1 MIPVAPQLEAAD
13 AFGIQRPDGPASKL
27 RDLFALLG
35 DLLIDG
41 GDVRLALDRPWG
53 ANAYG
58 CEPVPAPD
66 VLDFASSTAS
76 PISERAYARAELA
89 REKLIHASI
98 EHGLDVALDLRTE
111 AMREELKAHLQLPS
125 DADIVFSPSGTDSQL
140 HALAI
145 ARALLGDAVTT
156 IVTASDQTGS
166 GTPATAR
173 GHHFSSKTASGALV
187 QKDAPIMGLA
197 SDEVALPLLDSAA
210 LAPREDHDE
219 AVLGAVAAAVAR
231 GQSVMLEIMDSS
243 KFGWRSPGRACLDEI
258 ARRWPDRV
266 QVVVD
271 ACQMRLSRTRL
282 RRYLACGYLVLIT
295 GSKYFGGPAF
305 SGALLVPGGLSR
317 ALDHGAPLAAGLFD
331 YVGRSDWPM
340 HWTALRARSARRPNF
355 GQWLRWEA
363 ALEEIEAY
371 YRVPAVFRSLAVREL
386 GGAIEKLLRLSP
398 AILPVRAGVADADV
412 DDDEFGCPTIFAFAL
427 QRDGRML
434 GADECQRLY
443 RALRRDVSGASGG
456 SAGDRH
462 IAVQRCLIGQPVRVA
477 VPDTPPAAVLR
488 LCIGAR
494 QVIGTWSPDATIAR
508 RNLDDEI
515 GRLAAVVAKI
525 ELLVSKASSVDVRK
539 ACDEV

>member
-1 MIPVAPQLEAAD
+1 MVPVVSQLEACD
-13 AFGIQRPDGPASKL
+13 VSGIRRPNGRVSAL

-35 DLLIDG
+35 DLMIDG
-41 GDVRLALDRPWG
+41 GDLRLALDRPWG
-53 ANAYG
+53 CNAYG

-66 VLDFASSTAS
+66 VLSFASSTAS

-98 EHGLDVALDLRTE
+98 GLGLDEALDLRTE
-111 AMREELKAHLQLPS
+111 AMRQELKAHLQLP
-125 DADIVFSPSGTDSQL
+125 DDIGIVFSPSGTDSQL
-140 HALAI
+140 HALAL
-145 ARALLGDAVTT
+145 ARSWLGDALTT

-166 GTPATAR
+166 GAPATAR

-187 QKDAPIMGLA
+187 QKDAPIIGLA
-197 SDEVALPLLDSAA
+197 GDGVALPLLDSAS
-210 LAPREDHDE
+210 LTPREDHDE
-219 AVLGAVAAAVAR
+219 AVLSAIEAAIARDHAVMV
-231 GQSVMLEIMDSS
+231 QIMDSS
-243 KFGWRSPGRACLDEI
+243 KLGWHAPDRACLDEI

-271 ACQMRLSRTRL
+271 ACQMRLSRRRL
-282 RRYLACGYLVLIT
+282 RAYLARGYMVLIT

-305 SGALLVPGGLSR
+305 SGALLVPGCLAR
-317 ALDHGAPLAAGLFD
+317 ALEGGAPLAAGLFD

-371 YRVPAVFRSLAVREL
+371 FRVPAPFRSLAVREL
-386 GGAIEKLLRLSP
+386 GGAIESLLLSP
-398 AILPVRAGVADADV
+398 VLRPVRTGAADADV
-412 DDDEFGCPTIFAFAL
+412 DDEEFCHPTIFPFVL
-427 QRDGRML
+427 QRDGRLL
-434 GADECQRLY
+434 GADDCQLLY
-443 RALRRDVSGASGG
+443 RALRTDLSGTFGG
-456 SAGDRH
+456 SASDRD
-462 IAVQRCLIGQPVRVA
+462 IAARRCLIGQPVRVA
-477 VPDTPPAAVLR
+477 LPDTPPAAMLR

-494 QVIGTWSPDATIAR
+494 QVTETWSADAATAR

-525 ELLVSKASSVDVRK
+525 ELLVSAASSVDLRK
-539 ACDEV
+539 ACDAV